1 MRVRTCVCAHAHAH
15 MHTCAQTS
23 FTATPRSFTAIP
35 RSLATLRVCLFDV
48 PIEEL
53 PELDRREVRMHAHAH
68 ACMHMHTHACSC
80 IHLTSSTRYLRCMH
94 LRLRISCMI
103 HLTSSTHYLRCT
115 CMFAYVYPA
124 CVYAYMQARLRAA
137 RVSYVDDGCVS
148 GHRLAL
154 GRSLTHTCTC
164 ACVHTCIHTFAGE
177 RRRAAVG
184 RSL

>member
-1 MRVRTCVCAHAHAH
+1 MLHACVRTCVCAHACAH
-15 MHTCAQTS
+15 MHMRTCT
-23 FTATPRSFTAIP
+23 
-35 RSLATLRVCLFDV
+35 
-48 PIEEL
+48 
-53 PELDRREVRMHAHAH
+53 HAHKPHSQRPLAPWPPSASACSMCQSRSSPSSTVGRY